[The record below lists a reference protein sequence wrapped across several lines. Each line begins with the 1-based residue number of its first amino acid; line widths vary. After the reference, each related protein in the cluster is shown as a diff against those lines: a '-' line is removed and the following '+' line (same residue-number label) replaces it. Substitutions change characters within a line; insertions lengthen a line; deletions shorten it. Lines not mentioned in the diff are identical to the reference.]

1 MDTTDRFHVDV
12 VESSPAPR
20 DMPGDMPPGNWCRY
34 VISNRTSRVV
44 GRFRGTLAQTRRNAE
59 QLAHSFNERA
69 VSGRS
74 VWAARSQAKKKPAA
88 KRIGA
93 RG

>member
-1 MDTTDRFHVDV
+1 MDATDMFHVDV

-20 DMPGDMPPGNWCRY
+20 DMPPGNWCRY
-34 VISNRTSRVV
+34 VISNSTSRVV
-44 GRFRGTLAQTRRNAE
+44 GRYRGTLAQTRRNAE
-59 QLAHSFNERA
+59 LLARSINERA

-74 VWAARSQAKKKPAA
+74 VWAARPQTRKKPATRGA
-88 KRIGA
+88 SAA

>member
-1 MDTTDRFHVDV
+1 MDATDMFHVDV
-12 VESSPAPR
+12 VESASAPS
-20 DMPGDMPPGNWCRY
+20 DLPPGSWCRY

-59 QLAHSFNERA
+59 QLANSINERA

-74 VWAARSQAKKKPAA
+74 VWAARPATRKKPVSKAINA
-88 KRIGA
+88 P

>member
-1 MDTTDRFHVDV
+1 MDATDMFHVDV
-12 VESSPAPR
+12 VESSPTPS
-20 DMPGDMPPGNWCRY
+20 DMPAGNWCRY

-59 QLAHSFNERA
+59 QLAESINERA
-69 VSGRS
+69 LSGRS
-74 VWAARSQAKKKPAA
+74 VWAARAAQTRKKVATKAA
-88 KRIGA
+88 RA